1 MINRSWRGSFSLF
14 SALFFSFS
22 FTIIDKNVYNDDS
35 VDNRIE
41 EKLPFFFFWKI
52 YTHLFPNFLRD
63 NCIIVIVPLIFLIS
77 SYPNI
82 HIHFPQRAISSTV
95 GISTYLYH
103 SYRFGKLKKFRDHRK
118 FRKNSQTFKVLK
130 RLIWNFSLS
139 GKCNIRMTSWK
150 KCLIS
155 FLKPGSPE
163 NPRLFNL
170 QEYLIEYS
178 FGIESE
184 STDRTNDFLY
194 FSTRFIP
201 WRMLANKNK

>member
-41 EKLPFFFFWKI
+41 EKLPFFFFGKFTLI
-52 YTHLFPNFLRD
+52 FFQTSFE
-63 NCIIVIVPLIFLIS
+63 IIVLSLSPLIFLIS